1 MIIGFLSGGFIG
13 LVAGI
18 FFMSMCQAA
27 ASGAEELTKKFED
40 GYQGKIP
47 RPYEHG
53 HGELYLCPNCSYL
66 LLNSASRNNWC
77 PNCKT
82 RINWKKVDEL
92 GGEEKCGR

>member
-18 FFMSMCQAA
+18 L
-27 ASGAEELTKKFED
+27 GAEELTKKFED

-66 LLNSASRNNWC
+66 LLNSTSRNNWC

-82 RINWKKVDEL
+82 RINWKKIDEQNKHEL
-92 GGEEKCGR
+92 EAKED

>member
-18 FFMSMCQAA
+18 FFMSMCQA

-53 HGELYLCPNCSYL
+53 HGELYLCPSCSHL
-66 LLNSASRNNWC
+66 LLNGKFRDDWC

-82 RINWKKVDEL
+82 RINWQKVDESE
-92 GGEEKCGR
+92 GKEKCGK

>member
-1 MIIGFLSGGFIG
+1 MWLESFLCRC
-13 LVAGI
+13 VRQ
-18 FFMSMCQAA
+18 CQA

-66 LLNSASRNNWC
+66 LLNSTSRNNWC

-82 RINWKKVDEL
+82 RINWKKIDEQNKHEL
-92 GGEEKCGR
+92 EAKED